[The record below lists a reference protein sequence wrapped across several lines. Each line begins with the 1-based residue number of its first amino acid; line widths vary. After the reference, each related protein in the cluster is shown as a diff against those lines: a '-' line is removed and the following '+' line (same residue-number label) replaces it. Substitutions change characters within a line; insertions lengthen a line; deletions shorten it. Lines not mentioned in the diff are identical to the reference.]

1 MRPRLFAPVV
11 LVSLALAACASRGA
25 RRGDGGDSA
34 ILEVQNSYPGPITLY
49 AIRDNGFVQRIGNA
63 TSSAPQRFRLGPSLI
78 GGVSTLR
85 IIAVPLAEN
94 GRASTGT
101 ITVRP
106 GDVVQFNVAVN
117 LNASSVF
124 VR

>member
-1 MRPRLFAPVV
+1 MRPR
-11 LVSLALAACASRGA
+11 SLAPTLLVTLTLAACASGRA
-25 RRGDGGDSA
+25 RRDDGGDSA
-34 ILEVQNSYPGPITLY
+34 TLEVRNSYPGPITLY

-63 TSSAPQRFRLGPSLI
+63 NTSAAQRFTLGPSLI

-85 IIAVPLAEN
+85 IVAVPLAEN

-106 GDVVQFNVAVN
+106 GDVVQFNIAVN